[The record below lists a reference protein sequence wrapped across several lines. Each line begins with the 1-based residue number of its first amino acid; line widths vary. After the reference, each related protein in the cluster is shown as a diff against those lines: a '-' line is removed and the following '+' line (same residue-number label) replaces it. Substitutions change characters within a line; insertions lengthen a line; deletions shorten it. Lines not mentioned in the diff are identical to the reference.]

1 MATKRAGT
9 TEGVGRDATAVD
21 TAARGTAAPLATRA
35 GTSLWTRRFRRF
47 RRNRLSVIGAAI
59 ILFLILVAIIGPF
72 VAPYPRDATGAVHM
86 SERLR
91 SPSADHLM
99 GTDEVGR
106 DVFSR
111 LLIGSRLSLGAGLI
125 VLVVATTLGTLLGVI
140 SGFFGGKVDLLVQR
154 ITDVF
159 LTVPGLI
166 LAMAVA
172 AALGPSLVN
181 VVLAISLTWWP
192 GYSRLARGEVL
203 RANEEVFVEAA
214 RAIGAPRY
222 RIILRHVLPNI
233 ATPILVK
240 STMDIGF
247 AVLTLASLGFIGLGS
262 QPPTPDWGK
271 MIADGRGYLPESWWL
286 TVFPGIAIFLTVF
299 GFNLL
304 GDGIR
309 DVFDPRS
316 RD

>member
-1 MATKRAGT
+1 MAIKRARA
-9 TEGVGRDATAVD
+9 TEGAEREATAIDAAARRDAAQEI
-21 TAARGTAAPLATRA
+21 GRA
-35 GTSLWTRRFRRF
+35 GTSQWTRRIRRF
-47 RRNRLSVIGAAI
+47 RRNRLSVVGAGI
-59 ILFLILVAIIGPF
+59 IVFLVLLALIGPE
-72 VAPYPRDATGAVHM
+72 VSPYPEDSTGAVHM
-86 SERLR
+86 TERLKG
-91 SPSADHLM
+91 PSMDHLM

-111 LLIGSRLSLGAGLI
+111 LLVGSRLTLGAGFIVLI
-125 VLVVATTLGTLLGVI
+125 VATVLGTMFGLL
-140 SGFFGGKVDLLVQR
+140 SGFFGGKVDMLIQR
-154 ITDVF
+154 LTDVF

-181 VVLAISLTWWP
+181 VVLAISLVWWP
-192 GYSRLARGEVL
+192 GYSRLTRGEVL

-214 RAIGAPRY
+214 RAIGAPRR

>member
-1 MATKRAGT
+1 MASKRARAIHEVEPGSADAKAADRRSAVLSLDRTGT
-9 TEGVGRDATAVD
+9 RQ
-21 TAARGTAAPLATRA
+21 
-35 GTSLWTRRFRRF
+35 WTRRIRRF
-47 RRNRLSVIGAAI
+47 RRNRLSLVGLGI
-59 ILFLILVAIIGPF
+59 IIFLALVAIIGPF
-72 VAPYPRDATGAVHM
+72 VAPYPEDATGAVHM
-86 SERLR
+86 GQRLQG
-91 SPSADHLM
+91 PSGDHLM

-106 DVFSR
+106 DVLSR
-111 LLIGSRLSLGAGLI
+111 LLIGSRLSLGAGFIVLI
-125 VLVVATTLGTLLGVI
+125 VATVLGTFFGVI
-140 SGFFGGKVDLLVQR
+140 SGFFGGKVDLIVQR
-154 ITDVF
+154 LTDVF

-172 AALGPSLVN
+172 AALGPGLVN
-181 VVLAISLTWWP
+181 VVLAISLVWWP
-192 GYSRLARGEVL
+192 GYSRLTRGEVL
-203 RANEEVFVEAA
+203 RASEEVFVEAA
-214 RAIGAPRY
+214 RAIGAPRR
-222 RIILRHVLPNI
+222 RIILKHVLPNI
-233 ATPILVK
+233 TTPILVK

-271 MIADGRGYLPESWWL
+271 MIADGRRYLPESWWL